1 MGTAQSYQIHQVVNM
16 SPISVLALGVTILL
30 ASSAHG
36 VSDGSAGAVMSEYD
50 HDGNG
55 FVSASELADQWGW
68 TEDKAQNHIDTF
80 DEDDDGQINTVEFAH
95 VMNMIE
101 NHIHA

>member
-1 MGTAQSYQIHQVVNM
+1 MLRVQ
-16 SPISVLALGVTILL
+16 

-36 VSDGSAGAVMSEYD
+36 VSDGSAGVVMSEYD
-50 HDGNG
+50 HDGDG

-68 TEDKAQNHIDTF
+68 TEAKAQHHIDTF
-80 DEDDDGQINTVEFAH
+80 DEDGDGQIDTAEFAH